1 MSGSGAPRRSG
12 AAFDRSI
19 VLSQLLFGSAF
30 ITAVFTLLLF
40 TPASLT
46 RPMASVAIALCFA
59 VTGAAFVVPWHRIPR
74 GWVMLVPI
82 VDILVVGALRLAEPA
97 SGVGLLW
104 LFPTIWLSSFYGLAG
119 AVIAIGSSSLLQWAS
134 ELIAGDGFDSMRL
147 PALLLLP
154 VALTFMATSTVLSS
168 RRTAAQRVLLRT
180 QARQLERALR
190 NAKRQEQRLAEVLNA
205 VEFGVIRFGR
215 DGEGGTMNAAY
226 ARLYG
231 FDVADPGAARE
242 GVAFAADRST
252 PLGLAELP
260 FNRAAAGEEFD
271 DVVTWVPDGASGLR
285 AVSVTARRLYDA
297 DGEPDGGVVVARDVT
312 AELTAVRA
320 RDDLVASVS
329 HELRT
334 PMTSVL
340 GYIDLTLEAEGLTE
354 PVRRNLG
361 VMQRNGERVLEL
373 IGSILHAARRA
384 DAPEPLALA
393 EVELHAVL
401 ADAVEAIRVRAE
413 ERDIA
418 VRVTTSEPAVVRGDA
433 FRLRQVV
440 DNLLSNAVK
449 YNRQGGEVALGAT
462 GDDETVWI
470 VVRDTGIGIADD
482 ELPKVFDRF
491 YRSNAVRRGTEHG
504 SGLGLGIVRELV
516 ERHGGTIDIDSEA
529 GQGTTV
535 IVALPARGPED
546 A

>member
-147 PALLLLP
+147 PSLLLLP

-180 QARQLERALR
+180 QARQLERALS

-340 GYIDLTLEAEGLTE
+340 GYIDLTLEADGLTE

-393 EVELHAVL
+393 EVEMHAVL

-535 IVALPARGPED
+535 IVALPVRGPED

>member
-1 MSGSGAPRRSG
+1 MPGPGEPRRSG
-12 AAFDRSI
+12 AAFDRSV
-19 VLSQLLFGSAF
+19 VLSQLLFGAAL

-40 TPASLT
+40 SPEALT
-46 RPMASVAIALCFA
+46 RPVASAGIALGFA
-59 VTGAAFVVPWHRIPR
+59 TTGAAFVVPWHRLPR
-74 GWVMLVPI
+74 AWVMAIPI
-82 VDILVVGALRLAEPA
+82 LDILVVGALRFAETEA
-97 SGVGLLW
+97 GLGLLW
-104 LFPTIWLSSFYGLAG
+104 LFPTIWLANFFGLTG
-119 AVIAIGSSSLLQWAS
+119 AVIAVVFSSVLLWIS
-134 ELIAGDGFDSMRL
+134 ELASGDGFSTTRL
-147 PALLLLP
+147 PAVLLLP
-154 VALTFMATSTVLSS
+154 VALTFIATSTVLSS
-168 RRTAAQRVLLRT
+168 RRAGAQRVLLRT
-180 QARQLERALR
+180 QARQLERTLR

-205 VEFGVIRFGR
+205 VEFGVIRLGR
-215 DGEGGTMNAAY
+215 DGGGGTMNAAY

-231 FDVADPGAARE
+231 LDVADPGAARE

-285 AVSVTARRLYDA
+285 AVSVTARRLYDE
-297 DGEPDGGVVVARDVT
+297 DGEPDGAVVVARDVT

-340 GYIDLTLEAEGLTE
+340 GYIDLSLEVDGVPE

-373 IGSILHAARRA
+373 IGSILQAARRA
-384 DAPEPLALA
+384 ESPEPLTIA
-393 EVELHAVL
+393 EVELNTVL

-413 ERDIA
+413 ERDIE
-418 VRVTTSEPAVVRGDA
+418 VRVTTSEPAVLRGDA

-462 GDDETVWI
+462 ADDETVWL
-470 VVRDTGIGIADD
+470 VVRDSGIGIGDD
-482 ELPKVFDRF
+482 ELPKIFDRF
-491 YRSNAVRRGTEHG
+491 FRSSAVRRGTEHG
-504 SGLGLGIVRELV
+504 SGLGLGITRELV

-535 IVALPARGPED
+535 IVTLPVRGPED

>member
-1 MSGSGAPRRSG
+1 
-12 AAFDRSI
+12 
-19 VLSQLLFGSAF
+19 
-30 ITAVFTLLLF
+30 
-40 TPASLT
+40 
-46 RPMASVAIALCFA
+46 MAIPIA
-59 VTGAAFVVPWHRIPR
+59 
-74 GWVMLVPI
+74 
-82 VDILVVGALRLAEPA
+82 DILVVGALRLAEPA
-97 SGVGLLW
+97 AGVGLLW
-104 LFPTIWLSSFYGLAG
+104 LFPTIWLATFFGLTG
-119 AVIAIGSSSLLQWAS
+119 SIIAVVSSSVLLWVS
-134 ELIAGDGFDSMRL
+134 ELASGDGFSTIRL
-147 PALLLLP
+147 PAVLLLP
-154 VALTFMATSTVLSS
+154 VALTFIATSTMLSS
-168 RRTAAQRVLLRT
+168 RRAAAQRVLLRT

-190 NAKRQEQRLAEVLNA
+190 SAKRQEQRLAELLNA
-205 VEFGVIRFGR
+205 VEFGVIRLGR

-231 FDVADPGAARE
+231 LDVADPEAARE

-271 DVVTWVPDGASGLR
+271 DVVTWVPDGAGGLR
-285 AVSVTARRLYDA
+285 AVSVTARRLHDEE
-297 DGEPDGGVVVARDVT
+297 GEPDGAVVVARDVT

-340 GYIDLTLEAEGLTE
+340 GYIDLTLEAEGLPE

-384 DAPEPLALA
+384 ETPEPLALA
-393 EVELHAVL
+393 DVELNGVL
-401 ADAVEAIRVRAE
+401 AEAVEAIRVRAE
-413 ERDIA
+413 ERDIE

-462 GDDETVWI
+462 ADDETVWL
-470 VVRDTGIGIADD
+470 VVRDTGIGIGDD

-491 YRSNAVRRGTEHG
+491 FRSNAVRRGTEHG
-504 SGLGLGIVRELV
+504 SGLGLGIARELV

-535 IVALPARGPED
+535 IVALPVRGPED